1 MKRSDEYW
9 AQRAKKEG
17 YRSRASYKL
26 LQLDEKYNLI
36 TKSSLIFDLGCAP
49 GGWSQVI
56 AEKINVSAKC
66 IAIDILNMQRVDK
79 VEFHQI
85 DLFSNEFKDMMNK
98 NLYYME
104 RIYNLLKT
112 NNIELSIAVY
122 PWPSQILWDK
132 ADNNHVR
139 LWKNFCNDKCYMF
152 LNNYENF
159 FKEVD
164 RTDRW
169 SVIER
174 YYILNDVHYNSEG
187 NRLIAENFIE
197 NFYSKSQSSK

>member
-66 IAIDILNMQRVDK
+66 IAIDLLNMQRVDK

-85 DLFSNEFKDMMNK
+85 DLFSNQEDETDYFFLDVYESFIPYINVVSFV
-98 NLYYME
+98 E
-104 RIYNLLKT
+104 SDTPIISYNYHSTRKRGPP
-112 NNIELSIAVY
+112 AKV
-122 PWPSQILWDK
+122 
-132 ADNNHVR
+132 
-139 LWKNFCNDKCYMF
+139 
-152 LNNYENF
+152 
-159 FKEVD
+159 
-164 RTDRW
+164 
-169 SVIER
+169 
-174 YYILNDVHYNSEG
+174 
-187 NRLIAENFIE
+187 
-197 NFYSKSQSSK
+197 

>member
-85 DLFSNEFKDMMNK
+85 DLFSNEFKDMMK
-98 NLYYME
+98 RYRVVNLGDGE
-104 RIYNLLKT
+104 NSVVQKT
-112 NNIELSIAVY
+112 LTIEETS
-122 PWPSQILWDK
+122 
-132 ADNNHVR
+132 R
-139 LWKNFCNDKCYMF
+139 GMF
-152 LNNYENF
+152 YRPDPKLFE
-159 FKEVD
+159 
-164 RTDRW
+164 
-169 SVIER
+169 
-174 YYILNDVHYNSEG
+174 
-187 NRLIAENFIE
+187 
-197 NFYSKSQSSK
+197 